1 MDMHQLRNTEAS
13 TESVLGRHLGMYWF
27 DLLHTTS
34 VDIDMLVT
42 NFRHAEAGDP
52 ETGRII
58 LPAVVNLLRRGSF
71 VRS

>member
-1 MDMHQLRNTEAS
+1 
-13 TESVLGRHLGMYWF
+13 MYWF